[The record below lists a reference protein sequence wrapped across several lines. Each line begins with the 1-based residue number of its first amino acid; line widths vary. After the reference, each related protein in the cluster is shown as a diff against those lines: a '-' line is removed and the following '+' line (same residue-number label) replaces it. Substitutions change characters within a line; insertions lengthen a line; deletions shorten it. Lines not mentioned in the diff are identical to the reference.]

1 MADQGDDLSGP
12 PTATRNLDWAVA
24 LVRGLV
30 EGGVRHAVISPG
42 SRSTPLVIAF
52 NSCPAISLHVL
63 PDERSAA
70 FLGLGLAKA
79 TGSATALVCTSGTA
93 AANWYPAVVEASM
106 DDIPL
111 VLITADRP
119 AELRNSGANQTID
132 QRRLYGVYPR
142 EFIDLP
148 APQPD
153 SEESG
158 AAYAAGAKAV
168 RCAHDRRPG
177 PVHINAAF
185 AEPLVP
191 PAGHTHVNWPEVS
204 VTHPALPLLAPNPD
218 NMESLAADITGKP
231 GLIICG
237 RAVYADEFSNAV
249 VELAQ
254 ELDCPVIADPLSGLR
269 WGPHDRHRIT
279 VSADLFLRSESLRS
293 GYRPQ
298 WALQFGA
305 APTSA
310 PVLQMLADIGQGLNL
325 VSDRE
330 RWADPSRTAGRKI
343 VSDPLLLVQ
352 ALMDMDLSPARE
364 DSFQAWSHMDRM
376 GTALAQQPELRPMEA
391 ALVRAIEETLP
402 TGTRLFIGN
411 SMVIRSFDTFATGR
425 DEALPVFGNRGA
437 SGIDGNI
444 STLLGIASGG
454 AGPVIGV
461 IGDLTLYHDM
471 NGLLAAK
478 GLDATIIVINN
489 GGGGIFDLLPQ
500 RELEDFD
507 RLWLTPTGLKL
518 ERVAK
523 LYDLNYEK
531 VDSAD
536 KLEAAITE
544 SLDRPGVDLI
554 ELPVNR
560 KESTARLQQ
569 LWAAAEQL
577 ELDKGNTRSPDE
589 NQT

>member
-12 PTATRNLDWAVA
+12 RTATRNLDWAVA
-24 LVRGLV
+24 LVRGLA

-52 NSCPAISLHVL
+52 NSCPAISIHVL

-70 FLGLGLAKA
+70 FLGLGLARA
-79 TGSATALVCTSGTA
+79 TGAATALVCTSGTA

-106 DDIPL
+106 DDVPL

-119 AELRNSGANQTID
+119 AELKDSGANQTID
-132 QRRLYGVYPR
+132 QYRLYGVYPR

-148 APQPD
+148 PP
-153 SEESG
+153 G
-158 AAYAAGAKAV
+158 AASDDIETPYAAGEEAL
-168 RCAHDRRPG
+168 RHAHGRRPG

-191 PAGHTHVNWPEVS
+191 PAGLARVDWPEIS
-204 VTHPALPLLAPNPD
+204 VTRPTLPLIPPDPND
-218 NMESLAADITGKP
+218 LEGLAADITGKP
-231 GLIICG
+231 GLILCG
-237 RAVYADEFSNAV
+237 RGVCSDEFANAV
-249 VELAQ
+249 VGLAHK
-254 ELDCPVIADPLSGLR
+254 LACPVIADPLSGLR
-269 WGPHDRHRIT
+269 WGPHERGRIT
-279 VSADLFLRSESLRS
+279 ASADLFLRSESLRS
-293 GYRPQ
+293 GYRPD

-310 PVLQMLADIGQGLNL
+310 SVLKMLADVGQGLNL

-330 RWADPSRTAGRKI
+330 RWADPSRGAGRKI
-343 VSDPLLLVQ
+343 VSDPLLMVQ
-352 ALMDMDLSPARE
+352 ALQEMDITPAGE
-364 DSFQAWSHMDRM
+364 DWSQAWRRMDQL
-376 GTALAQQPELRPMEA
+376 GTALSRQPDLRPVEA
-391 ALVRAIEETLP
+391 NLVQTVEDTLP
-402 TGTRLFIGN
+402 PGTRLFIGN

-425 DEALPVFGNRGA
+425 NDALQVFGNRGA
-437 SGIDGNI
+437 SGIDGNV
-444 STLLGIASGG
+444 STLLGIASGSARGG

-500 RELEDFD
+500 RELKDFD

-523 LYDLNYEK
+523 LYDLNYVK
-531 VDSAD
+531 VDSTD

-544 SLDRPGVDLI
+544 SLARPGVDLI
-554 ELPVNR
+554 ELPVDR
-560 KESTARLQQ
+560 ADSTDRLHR
-569 LWAAAEQL
+569 LWAAATQL
-577 ELDKGNTRSPDE
+577 ELDNAKEPR
-589 NQT
+589 